1 MNTKVAQRKYELLTH
16 ASKLSLRELNDLI
29 DKCLDEKNY
38 DDAKIFADIW
48 NNRRSSK

>member
-1 MNTKVAQRKYELLTH
+1 M
-16 ASKLSLRELNDLI
+16 LNALYIEDKGTYLI